1 MAVKNIL
8 KGTAIFPTIN
18 LQGEEIGTQSFND
31 DEFVSGSVSNNYKGS
46 FIISI
51 DDDSLSTFIPITD
64 STADLFKFPTTPKV
78 YQRSVKTLN
87 LRLVQT
93 GYSTVGDYYQSRSAH
108 IVISSPPDPYLSP
121 PSTIISCSEVLNP
134 DQNSYSVAPWP
145 VDYEQCVSFDTSTN
159 RFIFKLVRTSGSTAE
174 LKQVIKGIYTLY

>member
-1 MAVKNIL
+1 MAVQNIL

-18 LQGEEIGTQSFND
+18 LQGEEIGTQSYND

-46 FIISI
+46 FIVSV
-51 DDDSLSTFIPITD
+51 DEPTFPILPIAD
-64 STADLFKFPTTPKV
+64 STIDLFKFPTTPEI

-108 IVISSPPDPYLSP
+108 IVISSPANPSQSP
-121 PSTIISCSEVLNP
+121 PSTIISYSEVLNS
-134 DQNSYSVAPWP
+134 DQNSYSIAPWP
-145 VDYEQCVSFDTSTN
+145 IDYEQCVSFDISTN
-159 RFIFKLVRTSGSTAE
+159 RFIFKLVRTSGSTAK
-174 LKQVIKGIYTLY
+174 LRQVIKGIYTLY